1 MSEENFEFS
10 KEEGEIW
17 DRFLEDPEE
26 EKYDDLYLH
35 ISVMTA
41 KILELEKKNAV
52 LESELAR
59 IKPPTLKA
67 AYAQLLAVINESEE
81 MDAKLVEEFGSAEA
95 AREAEGV
102 LDRPEVARLYYDE
115 EWDVLEQLYARVPV
129 IFRGF

>member
-10 KEEGEIW
+10 KEEGEKW

-26 EKYDDLYLH
+26 EKYEDSCLH

-41 KILELEKKNAV
+41 KILELENKNAA

-59 IKPPTLKA
+59 LKPLSLKA
-67 AYAQLLAVINESEE
+67 AYAQLLVLIKESEE
-81 MDAKLVEEFGSAEA
+81 MDAKLIEEFGSAMA
-95 AREAEGV
+95 AREAEGYWP
-102 LDRPEVARLYYDE
+102 DRRSQDE

>member
-10 KEEGEIW
+10 KEEGEKW

-26 EKYDDLYLH
+26 EKYEDSCLH

-41 KILELEKKNAV
+41 KILELENKNAA

-59 IKPPTLKA
+59 LKPQSLKA
-67 AYAQLLAVINESEE
+67 AYAQLLVLIKESEE
-81 MDAKLVEEFGSAEA
+81 MDAKLIEEFGSAMA

-102 LDRPEVARLYYDE
+102 LARPEVSRR
-115 EWDVLEQLYARVPV
+115 RVGCP
-129 IFRGF
+129 RATLC